1 MSTPLRDVVSRMM
14 ELCPELGR
22 TVPVTG
28 LAVGSV
34 TAAELATG
42 ESSQK
47 FVNKWLWRA
56 WAAAASTAD
65 RYRLCTAYTNTTGLL
80 AHGGANYADTTVT
93 GESLLICQYEPYRY
107 IEAIQRALASLKFLD
122 RTEFPTLQTQRRN
135 WLHDLTWIEKPGDV
149 VDLRWS
155 NNPVLTRNR
164 HFEKWTG
171 YQATGGAFAPDF
183 WTLTLNNS
191 TAIELRRDTSAAATP
206 EQWRNK
212 YVLALVDD
220 TGGITQ
226 RFSFLATGVSA
237 DSLASVGITAV
248 MVARVVASGDWQVG
262 ITDGAGAQTTSS
274 SVWSTT
280 GAYIERTVAATFSSF
295 IADRPLIST
304 VSTAPAVAIYIGEFY
319 AVPTAS
325 FGDAVRRD
333 DFAEYPVLRSDY
345 EFDQGSGSLAV
356 MAPRV
361 SRYGQYI
368 VYSWRAFPRFT
379 ASRITAG
386 TADADETDAPVIPLA
401 LGAIAKLYK
410 GLAGGGGEDR
420 SRYLQLAAE
429 YGALFEQAA
438 LAFRNSENPQ
448 PGGRGFAD
456 RMKGPLAPSVR

>member
-1 MSTPLRDVVSRMM
+1 M
-14 ELCPELGR
+14 
-22 TVPVTG
+22 VPVTG

-42 ESSQK
+42 ESSQRY
-47 FVNKWLWRA
+47 VNKWLWRA

-135 WLHDLTWIEKPGDV
+135 WLPDLSWIEKGGDV

-164 HFEKWTG
+164 HFEKWNA

-183 WTLTLNNS
+183 WDLTLGDS
-191 TAIELRRDTSAAATP
+191 AGEVRRDELASASNNL
-206 EQWRNK
+206 WRNR
-212 YVLALVDD
+212 YAV
-220 TGGITQ
+220 
-226 RFSFLATGVSA
+226 RLATDTASISQYFPTLHTGVASDSLLGVS
-237 DSLASVGITAV
+237 ITVVCVAV
-248 MVARVVASGDWQVG
+248 AGATGDWQVRVNG
-262 ITDGAGAQTTSS
+262 PTSDNNL
-274 SVWSTT
+274 
-280 GAYIERTVAATFSSF
+280 SSF
-295 IADRPLIST
+295 FTGNNWEELTAALTFASALAGLESMPRINTFA
-304 VSTAPAVAIYIGEFY
+304 TAPASKLDIAEMY

-356 MAPRV
+356 IAPRV

-368 VYSWRAFPRFT
+368 VYSRRAFPRFT

-386 TADADETDAPVIPLA
+386 TADADETDAPLIPLA
-401 LGAIAKLYK
+401 LGAIAKLYE
-410 GLAGGGGEDR
+410 GMALSGGEDTL
-420 SRYLQLAAE
+420 RYRQLAAE
-429 YGALFEQAA
+429 YSKRYEQAA
-438 LAFRNSENPQ
+438 LAFRASENPQ

-456 RMKGPLAPSVR
+456 RMRGALAPSAVR